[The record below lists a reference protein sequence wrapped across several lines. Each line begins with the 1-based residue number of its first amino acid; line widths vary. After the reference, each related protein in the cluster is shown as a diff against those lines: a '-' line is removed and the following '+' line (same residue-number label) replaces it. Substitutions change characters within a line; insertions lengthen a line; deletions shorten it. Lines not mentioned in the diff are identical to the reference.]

1 MTREEHIN
9 EIAKD
14 LCSKET
20 ICTCTDRNGRC
31 VLPQKYARIIYD
43 LGYRKDIE
51 GKWEFDMY
59 TARYGNPYR
68 CSNCDEECAD
78 TYTYCPH
85 CGTKMNKG
93 GLI

>member
-1 MTREEHIN
+1 MTKEKCIN

-31 VLPQKYARIIYD
+31 AVPQKYARIIYD
-43 LGYRKDIE
+43 LGYRKAIE

-68 CSNCDEECAD
+68 CSNCGEESAD
-78 TYTYCPH
+78 TYNYCPH
-85 CGTKMNKG
+85 CGSNMIKED
-93 GLI
+93 